1 MRSRSGEGTSSQ
13 PIFTAQPPPM
23 PNIPFNPPIMGANRM
38 LPESQHATRFSSA
51 QPT

>member
-23 PNIPFNPPIMGANRM
+23 PNIPFNPPIMGANT
-38 LPESQHATRFSSA
+38 ESQHATRFSSA